1 LCPVITSDDEF
12 VPTLRLL
19 SRGIDLEVGASMDV
33 FEIKVKATVSEAYRV
48 IAKDEHEAKKMAG
61 LMFCN
66 ENRHQILATEF
77 DVRPENDQS
86 PVTSHQS
93 PVTSHQSPVTS
104 HQWMSRF

>member
-1 LCPVITSDDEF
+1 
-12 VPTLRLL
+12 
-19 SRGIDLEVGASMDV
+19 MDV

-61 LMFCN
+61 LMFRN

-86 PVTSHQS
+86 PVT
-93 PVTSHQSPVTS
+93 
-104 HQWMSRF
+104 RG

>member
-1 LCPVITSDDEF
+1 
-12 VPTLRLL
+12 
-19 SRGIDLEVGASMDV
+19 MDV
-33 FEIKVKATVSEAYRV
+33 FEIKVKATVSGAYRV
-48 IAKDEHEAKKMAG
+48 IAKDKHEAKKMAG
-61 LMFCN
+61 LMFRN

-104 HQWMSRF
+104 HQ